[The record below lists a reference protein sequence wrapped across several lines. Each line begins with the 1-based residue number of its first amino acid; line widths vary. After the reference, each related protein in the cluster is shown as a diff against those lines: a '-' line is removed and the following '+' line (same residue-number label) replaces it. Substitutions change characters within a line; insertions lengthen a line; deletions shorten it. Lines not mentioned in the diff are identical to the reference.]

1 MQKETLVTIQ
11 TILKTDPEITEGQL
25 TAIIR
30 ACKSSPFRKLINAK
44 EAMRRL
50 EISRPTLRQYV
61 RLGKLHEIKP
71 SPRKTRFDLYE
82 VEHLLF
88 NGSEA

>member
-1 MQKETLVTIQ
+1 MKESTLETIRMVA
-11 TILKTDPEITEGQL
+11 KNDPEITEGQL

-30 ACKSSPFRKLINAK
+30 ACKTATARKLINAK

-71 SPRKTRFDLYE
+71 SPRKTRFDIAE
-82 VEHLLF
+82 VERLF
-88 NGSEA
+88 FHGSEA